1 MGMKPLKLTLL
12 RVVGAKPK
20 ERSGHRIVSDDNGV
34 IYSFGGWNP
43 GSQTLEQ
50 ENTAMQKSLFK
61 ELWRFDPIRKEWTLL
76 ETTGQHPEQV
86 ASHAAVYMRNHLI
99 VYGGTGYPFGQT
111 STNRIFSCNLKT
123 LVWSQLV
130 PSNPPNCHHLP
141 AEMYGQA
148 IVADSVNDC
157 IYVVGGTTGFTYS
170 IDVHK
175 FDLTTRRW
183 TELYRKTPYD
193 ESQFPVERY
202 RHEMALYDDKIYVFG
217 GGNSSTVCSLISLPV
232 FDLKNNSW
240 TQVRT
245 RSEASTFPS
254 KRKCHGC
261 VVTKD
266 NYVYVF
272 AGNKMR
278 NTEVLKDIWRFNLN
292 TLTWTPIEVTLRRP
306 LFFFGITITPTD
318 KVYIFGGVRHDPS
331 GATHRTNEIYEIWLS
346 VPPLHE
352 LAWQTVL
359 DDRSHDQTKEEK
371 ISTVHALGVPKRF
384 LDRIECNTSE
394 SNFPL
399 TTWQPAPSSFI

>member
-1 MGMKPLKLTLL
+1 MKPLKLS
-12 RVVGAKPK
+12 RVQVVGPKPK
-20 ERSGHRIVSDDNGV
+20 ERSGHRIVSDDDGV

-43 GSQTLEQ
+43 GSQNLEQ
-50 ENTAMQKSLFK
+50 DNNAIQKSLFK

-99 VYGGTGYPFGQT
+99 VYGGTGYPFGHT

-123 LVWSQLV
+123 LEWSQLT

-148 IVADSVNDC
+148 IVADPTNDC

-193 ESQFPVERY
+193 ESQFPAERY
-202 RHEMALYDDKIYVFG
+202 RHELALFDDKIYVFG
-217 GGNSSTVCSLISLPV
+217 GGNTSNVCALINLPV
-232 FDLKNNSW
+232 FDLKSNTW
-240 TQVRT
+240 IKVRT

-266 NYVYVF
+266 NNVYVF
-272 AGNKMR
+272 GGNKMR
-278 NTEVLKDIWRFNLN
+278 NTDVLKDIWRFNLL
-292 TLTWTPIEVTLRRP
+292 TCTWTPIEVTLKRP
-306 LFFFGITITPTD
+306 LFFFGITITPAD
-318 KVYIFGGVRHDPS
+318 RVYIFGGVCQHSS
-331 GATHRTNEIYEIWLS
+331 GSSSRINEMYEIWLS

-359 DDRSHDQTKEEK
+359 DVRSQSKEEK
-371 ISTVHALGVPKRF
+371 ISSVQSLGLPKRF
-384 LDRIECNTSE
+384 LDRINCDGSE
-394 SNFPL
+394 STCQL
-399 TTWQPAPSSFI
+399 TTWQPPPSSLL